1 MDLISQFKTIQTAII
16 SDNLSRLPGT
26 TGIRPFHKG
35 GAMCGTALTV
45 KTATGDNLMIH
56 EALEHLKP
64 GNVLVID
71 AGGDI
76 SRAVIGEIM
85 MTIAKYKGAVGIVI
99 DGAIRDAAVL
109 AQSDFPVFAKA
120 ANHRGPYK
128 NGPGQINIP
137 VNIAGLVI
145 SPGDIVVGDE
155 DGIVAFS
162 PTVAK
167 ELLVA
172 CRKQEAREEETLKS
186 IREGRYQGS
195 YGKK

>member
-1 MDLISQFKTIQTAII
+1 MDIIKEFKTIQTAII

-26 TGIRPFHKG
+26 TAIRPFHKG

-45 KTATGDNLMIH
+45 KTAAGDNLSIH
-56 EALEHLKP
+56 EALTHLKT
-64 GNVLVID
+64 GDVLVVD

-76 SRAVIGEIM
+76 SRAVLGEIM

-99 DGAIRDAAVL
+99 DGAIRDASVL
-109 AQSDFPVFAKA
+109 KMGDFPVFAKA

-145 SPGDIVVGDE
+145 SPGDIVVGDD

-162 PTVAK
+162 PAIAE
-167 ELLVA
+167 ELLIA
-172 CRKQEAREEETLKS
+172 CRKQEAKEEETLKS